1 MSCFNDGKLLVFNF
15 FKKVTFKNDGI
26 KAITVRFM
34 EWTNSLHIRIHLI
47 SRKFHLFYRGK
58 MIRTLWMIPVC
69 ILVRGS
75 LFLINMSTLEI
86 VVISVLLSA
95 TLIAQLIYTYVKWKG
110 EADSE

>member
-1 MSCFNDGKLLVFNF
+1 MDGTFLVILVIVVLVVNLVLSFI
-15 FKKVTFKNDGI
+15 FKGTHKVDQGFKVNYYQL
-26 KAITVRFM
+26 
-34 EWTNSLHIRIHLI
+34 S
-47 SRKFHLFYRGK
+47 YRRK
-58 MIRTLWMIPVC
+58 MIRTLWMILVC
-69 ILVRGS
+69 ILVIGS